1 MCLLTSLP
9 TSCQAAV
16 VPSVDSTLIDASSDM
31 RLGRDLPQF
40 HIDLTDLD
48 SCVPVVFADAPVVPT
63 LILTARTV
71 IVRIKCV
78 CSMLLQS
85 FNIITVC

>member
-1 MCLLTSLP
+1 
-9 TSCQAAV
+9 
-16 VPSVDSTLIDASSDM
+16 M

-40 HIDLTDLD
+40 HIDLIDLD
-48 SCVPVVFADAPVVPT
+48 SCVPVVSVVVPVVPT

-71 IVRIKCV
+71 IVRIKCL

-85 FNIITVC
+85 FNITAVC